1 MEADWETCKRG
12 HDLLYM
18 TFECVSCYFHGKPAY
33 SEDPLKL
40 AASKEQVMVHYR
52 EVHEKTRNDVTEEV
66 IEDKKGD
73 SDIVELTLEMVELF
87 SNSIPKPVL
96 ESVTEDEAI
105 VEIGKKYM
113 VGELTRAEYE
123 IWSAS
128 EEKKRREALS
138 CSICAEMF
146 RSDHKLRRHVLQ
158 IHKEMEKFE
167 CTLCENSFCAKV
179 SLEYHVKKVHQ
190 IGGSIKCE
198 KCEIYFPDFKSY
210 SVHRTSH
217 RNIIRV
223 KCEECNAS
231 IGKTKYSRHL
241 GEVHGVETH
250 FDPEKV
256 SC

>member
-73 SDIVELTLEMVELF
+73 SDIVELTLEKVELF

-128 EEKKRREALS
+128 EEKKRRSLGLPCYTSTTGWIIGLPYISGMVRCWALEKKTLDLNRGELALEISIS
-138 CSICAEMF
+138 CTTT
-146 RSDHKLRRHVLQ
+146 HNLRVL
-158 IHKEMEKFE
+158 K
-167 CTLCENSFCAKV
+167 
-179 SLEYHVKKVHQ
+179 
-190 IGGSIKCE
+190 
-198 KCEIYFPDFKSY
+198 
-210 SVHRTSH
+210 
-217 RNIIRV
+217 
-223 KCEECNAS
+223 
-231 IGKTKYSRHL
+231 HL
-241 GEVHGVETH
+241 A
-250 FDPEKV
+250 
-256 SC
+256 

>member
-1 MEADWETCKRG
+1 M
-12 HDLLYM
+12 
-18 TFECVSCYFHGKPAY
+18 
-33 SEDPLKL
+33 
-40 AASKEQVMVHYR
+40 
-52 EVHEKTRNDVTEEV
+52 
-66 IEDKKGD
+66 
-73 SDIVELTLEMVELF
+73 F
-87 SNSIPKPVL
+87 S
-96 ESVTEDEAI
+96 
-105 VEIGKKYM
+105 
-113 VGELTRAEYE
+113 
-123 IWSAS
+123 
-128 EEKKRREALS
+128 
-138 CSICAEMF
+138 
-146 RSDHKLRRHVLQ
+146 SDHKLRRHVLQ

-256 SC
+256 SCKKYPHQCKECDSVYKRKEDLERHEKAKHLRQGHGCAECGKMFKYKTSLRRHRKAAHSCSESDALCVNKEGRSKSTEPEESSPVEEKSTEMVAKNDTTCNQCFKILGTKYSLRRHVRQMHENEGRFQCTICQG